1 MNANALGMVVVL
13 LLLVGGGGGDGGI
26 AAWVTL
32 MSVETMFLLVTM
44 VFDDVG
50 SRLWLISSAISV
62 VSILSK
68 QTLVDNPLHML
79 GSMIE
84 R

>member
-1 MNANALGMVVVL
+1 MPMHWRWWCHCWLVVVVMMMEL
-13 LLLVGGGGGDGGI
+13 LLE
-26 AAWVTL
+26 VTL

-62 VSILSK
+62 VYILSK